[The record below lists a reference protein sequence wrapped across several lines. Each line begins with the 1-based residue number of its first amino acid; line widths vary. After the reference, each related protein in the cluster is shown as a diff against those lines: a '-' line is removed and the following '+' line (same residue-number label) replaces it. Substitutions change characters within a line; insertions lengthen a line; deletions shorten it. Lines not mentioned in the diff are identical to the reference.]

1 MEVITWLLKM
11 NGVPDVPTS
20 TYKLKKIG
28 KAVTESC
35 NVEVRRFLGAFGH
48 TYYIVSPKSLVG
60 MVCMLLY
67 SLGVYH
73 DSCHLDTSKPT
84 AASSPACLS

>member
-1 MEVITWLLKM
+1 MANIPRSVFSDADIEVIMWLLKM

-28 KAVTESC
+28 TMVKESC
-35 NVEVRRFLGAFGH
+35 NIEVRRFLGAFGH
-48 TYYIVSPKSLVG
+48 TYYVVSPKSLVA

-67 SLGVYH
+67 SLRVYH
-73 DSCHLDTSKPT
+73 NWL
-84 AASSPACLS
+84 SSRH